1 MFKEIITL
9 TLCCLF
15 IAVYAAPA
23 TTTAEKE
30 EPPHPYN
37 FAYEEKDANFT
48 ITRQEEMDEH
58 GTVKGSYSYID
69 RDGVFRTV
77 NYIADEN
84 GFRAAVQSNEP
95 GLTNSA
101 PAAATIQIN

>member
-1 MFKEIITL
+1 M
-9 TLCCLF
+9 F

-23 TTTAEKE
+23 TTPAEKE